1 MKKDRMKRNIIL
13 LVILVLSLLLLG
25 TLNKKVEEPK
35 IDPVFEEVEKEEY
48 ISKIKDYQNEYN
60 NTDIIA
66 ELVVKDLE
74 IDTLITKS
82 TNNTFYLDHDIY
94 KNDSNLGNPFV
105 DYRNSNNLGLERQ
118 INIYSHNSDYYA
130 YQEKLPFYKIEKLLD
145 KEAFE
150 KTKSI
155 YLLTEEE
162 KTEYE
167 IVAIKIVTTDNEH
180 TVLDSKSD
188 ERWNNHLTKLLSDT
202 TYCKGECKLDLN
214 DKLLILQTCNYNPKG
229 SYIVLI
235 SKKKIN

>member
-202 TYCKGECKLDLN
+202 TYCKGECNLDLN
-214 DKLLILQTCNYNPKG
+214 DKLLILHTCNYNHKG

>member
-13 LVILVLSLLLLG
+13 LVILVLAIILLV

-35 IDPVFEEVEKEEY
+35 TDPVFEEVEKEEY
-48 ISKIKDYQNEYN
+48 ISKIKDYQSEYN

-74 IDTLITKS
+74 IDALITKS

-94 KNDSNLGNPFV
+94 KNESNLGNPFV

-145 KEAFE
+145 KDTFE
-150 KTKSI
+150 KTETI

-188 ERWNNHLTKLLSDT
+188 ERWNDHLNKLLSDT
-202 TYCKGECKLDLN
+202 TYCKDDCKLELN
-214 DKLLILQTCNYNPKG
+214 DKLLVLQTCNYNPKG
-229 SYIVLI
+229 SYILLI
-235 SKKKIN
+235 SKQKQ